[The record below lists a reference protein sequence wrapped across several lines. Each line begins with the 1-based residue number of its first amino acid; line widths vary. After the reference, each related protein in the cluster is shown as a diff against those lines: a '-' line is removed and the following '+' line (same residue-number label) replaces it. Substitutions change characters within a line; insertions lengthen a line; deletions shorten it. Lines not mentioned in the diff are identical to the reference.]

1 MQLPEKSV
9 EHFNDAIYYP
19 MLLAILARDREA
31 IEVGEFKFKR
41 PYLTMIEQ
49 AENQVRE
56 DFKKTYTYFRQH
68 EMKLKKLGN
77 DGTFTEYEFIYQG
90 DSEKRRYLNIR
101 LRNHTEELLGEYF
114 RVKEAGSNVG

>member
-1 MQLPEKSV
+1 MLLPEKSF

-31 IEVGEFKFKR
+31 IEVGEFKFKK

-49 AENQVRE
+49 AESQVRE
-56 DFKKTYTYFRQH
+56 DFKRTYTYFRQH
-68 EMKLKKLGN
+68 KMKLKKLGN

-90 DSEKRRYLNIR
+90 YSEKRRYLNVR
-101 LRNHTEELLGEYF
+101 LRNHTEELLGRYF
-114 RVKEAGSNVG
+114 AAKEVGTNAG